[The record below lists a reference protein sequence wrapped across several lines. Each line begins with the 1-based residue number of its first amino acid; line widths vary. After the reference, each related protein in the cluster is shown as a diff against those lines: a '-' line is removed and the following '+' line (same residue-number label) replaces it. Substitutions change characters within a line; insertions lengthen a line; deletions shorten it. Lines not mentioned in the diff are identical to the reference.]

1 MALLSIREGA
11 LEDLVENGEVKARPR
26 VPGPGSCSLLPEAVP
41 HCLSAIT
48 LVRVES
54 DAAPAE
60 KSARVR
66 GVADRS
72 SLGIVSFGGR
82 SRFTTSNLAT
92 QPLYPNRSLPLMG
105 QLIPHQFGHYLRESN
120 IAA

>member
-1 MALLSIREGA
+1 
-11 LEDLVENGEVKARPR
+11 

-60 KSARVR
+60 NLANRLAERVR

-72 SLGIVSFGGR
+72 SLGIVSLVAGR
-82 SRFTTSNLAT
+82 DSPLPTWPPSRS
-92 QPLYPNRSLPLMG
+92 
-105 QLIPHQFGHYLRESN
+105 IPTGRYH
-120 IAA
+120 